1 MSSDS
6 PKIVFRYADD
16 GGEEGENGHTQQTQQ
31 TQPLRPARLPKL
43 TLSQRMSL
51 PLDTLIGYESR
62 SKTELRHFTKIEWV
76 RDAGGEEGN

>member
-1 MSSDS
+1 MSSNS

-16 GGEEGENGHTQQTQQ
+16 DREESENGQTQR
-31 TQPLRPARLPKL
+31 TQPARPARLPKL

-62 SKTELRHFTKIEWV
+62 SKSELRHFTKIEWV
-76 RDAGGEEGN
+76 REAGGEEGT

>member
-16 GGEEGENGHTQQTQQ
+16 GGEESENGQTQR
-31 TQPLRPARLPKL
+31 TQPARPARLPKL

-62 SKTELRHFTKIEWV
+62 SKSELRHFTKIEWV

>member
-1 MSSDS
+1 MSSNS

-16 GGEEGENGHTQQTQQ
+16 DREEGENGQ
-31 TQPLRPARLPKL
+31 TQPARPARLPKL

-62 SKTELRHFTKIEWV
+62 SKSELRHFTKIEWV